1 MRKEIRNTSSGH
13 VLKLERAWSLLG
25 RLARPRV
32 RKGSRRLGLR
42 EGAPIPMLWI
52 YSDGDESQRVLFLSL
67 GSVKRRRLS
76 LEREMVRKAQ
86 ASDRHKSEGW
96 K

>member
-1 MRKEIRNTSSGH
+1 MWKEIRSTSSGH

-32 RKGSRRLGLR
+32 RKGSRRLGSR
-42 EGAPIPMLWI
+42 EGTPIPMLWI
-52 YSDGDESQRVLFLSL
+52 YSDGDESQRALFLSL
-67 GSVKRRRLS
+67 GSVKRRLS
-76 LEREMVRKAQ
+76 LEREMVTKAQ